1 MRSTIYYPNAF
12 TPNDDKLN
20 DLYVTPSEY
29 IKEYEIRIYNRWGE
43 KVFESDENNVAW
55 DGKDALP
62 GYYMY
67 QIFAYDFRN
76 NLHVYK
82 GSVYLLE

>member
-1 MRSTIYYPNAF
+1 MKRYQMM
-12 TPNDDKLN
+12 
-20 DLYVTPSEY
+20 
-29 IKEYEIRIYNRWGE
+29 IYNRWGE